1 MANNSCECTEGN
13 KLSEEEI
20 QELYVLLVKEV
31 LNKVFRNSTQL
42 VKDFVAAATVTE
54 GGKLEFM
61 VAITDRLKYD
71 LTVDVGS
78 YFNGSAD
85 ESDLSSAYSGTV
97 TILAGE
103 LNKSFTPAIDTKTND
118 GVEGT
123 ETFIFAATGYRYA
136 GEGKDDNDLG
146 SLLIMNAGEGTILDG
161 DEEPNNPTKK
171 DVEIYVGDATV
182 TEGGTLEFTVGIDN
196 TLDKDFANSNIKCNF
211 LKM

>member
-85 ESDLSSAYSGTV
+85 ESDLISAYSGTV

-136 GEGKDDNDLG
+136 GEG
-146 SLLIMNAGEGTILDG
+146 TILDG
-161 DEEPNNPTKK
+161 DEEPTPQPLTIQVSSASRIEIIFNVLKK
-171 DVEIYVGDATV
+171 DNNYLESEETY
-182 TEGGTLEFTVGIDN
+182 EGEV
-196 TLDKDFANSNIKCNF
+196 A
-211 LKM
+211 